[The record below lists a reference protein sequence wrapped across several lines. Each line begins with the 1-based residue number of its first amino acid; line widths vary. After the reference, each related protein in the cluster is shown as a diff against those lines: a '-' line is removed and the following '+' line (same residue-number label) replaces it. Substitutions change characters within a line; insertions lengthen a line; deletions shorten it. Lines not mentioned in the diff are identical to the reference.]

1 LAALRLARG
10 RLSSCPRACRVS
22 PTIVPGSSGKS
33 CSRASDTRHATSMKR
48 VESALRS
55 NGGTL
60 MINSSTV
67 QALVRWIL
75 DRSRDGAAFMISELV
90 DILGAQTVRDYVDA
104 FDEARKDADRL
115 ADDKFGPKD
124 K

>member
-1 LAALRLARG
+1 
-10 RLSSCPRACRVS
+10 
-22 PTIVPGSSGKS
+22 
-33 CSRASDTRHATSMKR
+33 
-48 VESALRS
+48 
-55 NGGTL
+55 